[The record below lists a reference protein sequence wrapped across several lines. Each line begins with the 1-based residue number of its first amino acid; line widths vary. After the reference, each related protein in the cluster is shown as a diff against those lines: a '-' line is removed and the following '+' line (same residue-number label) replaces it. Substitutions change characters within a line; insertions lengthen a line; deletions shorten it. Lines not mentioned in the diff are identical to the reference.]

1 MLKRLFTS
9 GARIK
14 LLETFLLNPDG
25 EFFIRELTRRLD
37 EQINSIRR
45 ELSNLKSMGLL
56 RSRFKNRKK
65 FYIVNK
71 HFILFN
77 ELRSIIVKSSSTLE
91 NISKKLQELGN
102 IDLLVI
108 SGIFLEKNTP
118 TDLFIV
124 GEVDKN
130 KLEDFVSRELETKR
144 PIKMS
149 IISKE
154 DFLYRLKIND
164 KFVRDILEDTENII
178 SVNKL
183 EKYLEDR
190 V

>member
-9 GARIK
+9 KARIK
-14 LLETFLLNPDG
+14 LLETFLLNPDK
-25 EFFIRELTRRLD
+25 EFFIRELTRALN

-45 ELSNLKSMGLL
+45 ELGNLKSIGLL
-56 RSRFKNRKK
+56 RSRFRNRKK

-71 HFILFN
+71 GFILFN
-77 ELRSIIVKSSSTLE
+77 ELRSILIKASSTLDV
-91 NISKKLQELGN
+91 IAKKLQKLGN

-124 GEVDKN
+124 GEINQDE
-130 KLEDFVSRELETKR
+130 LQDFLTRELEPKR

-149 IISKE
+149 IITKE

-164 KFVRDILEDTENII
+164 KFVKDLLSDPENII
-178 SVNKL
+178 AVNKL
-183 EKYLEDR
+183 EKYL
-190 V
+190 

>member
-9 GARIK
+9 NTRIK

-25 EFFIRELTRRLD
+25 EFFIRELTRRLN

-45 ELSNLKSMGLL
+45 ELGNLKAMGLL

-77 ELRSIIVKSSSTLE
+77 ELRSIIVKASSTLD
-91 NISKKLQELGN
+91 NLAKKLQKLGN

-108 SGIFLEKNTP
+108 SGIFIEKNSP

-124 GEVDKN
+124 GQVN
-130 KLEDFVSRELETKR
+130 KLQLEDFLSREVSTKR

-149 IISKE
+149 IMSRE

-164 KFVRDILEDTENII
+164 KFVSELLDDPENVIAI
-178 SVNKL
+178 NRL
-183 EKYLEDR
+183 EKYIEDR

>member
-25 EFFIRELTRRLD
+25 EFFIRELTRKLN

-45 ELSNLKSMGLL
+45 ELTNLKSLGILK
-56 RSRFKNRKK
+56 SRFKNRKK
-65 FYIVNK
+65 FYVVNK
-71 HFILFN
+71 NFILFN
-77 ELRSIIVKSSSTLE
+77 ELRSIFIKASSTLE
-91 NISKKLQELGN
+91 TISKKLQKMGN
-102 IDLLVI
+102 IELLVI
-108 SGIFLEKNTP
+108 SGIFIEKNSP

-124 GEVDKN
+124 GSIDKGD
-130 KLEDFVSRELETKR
+130 LEEFLSRDLEIKR

-149 IISKE
+149 IMSKE
-154 DFLYRLKIND
+154 DFIYRLKIND
-164 KFVRDILEDTENII
+164 KFVKELLFDPENII
-178 SVNKL
+178 TVNKL
-183 EKYLEDR
+183 EKYLEEA

>member
-25 EFFIRELTRRLD
+25 EFFIRELTRRLG

-45 ELSNLKSMGLL
+45 ELGNLKSFGLL

-65 FYIVNK
+65 FYTVNK

-77 ELRSIIVKSSSTLE
+77 ELRSIILKASSTLE
-91 NISKKLQELGN
+91 NLAKKIQEMGK
-102 IDLLVI
+102 IDLLII
-108 SGIFLEKNTP
+108 SGVFLEKNSP

-124 GEVDKN
+124 GEVN
-130 KLEDFVSRELETKR
+130 KQELEDFLNREIETR
-144 PIKMS
+144 RAIKMS
-149 IISKE
+149 ILSRE
-154 DFLYRLKIND
+154 DFIYRLKIND
-164 KFVRDILEDTENII
+164 KFVQDLVNDPENFVA
-178 SVNKL
+178 VNKL
-183 EKYLEDR
+183 EKYIEDA